1 MDYRENQDD
10 IVKGVYINIF
20 IVVPTVSN
28 RFIYFFNVCQSNYR
42 ENQDDTVKGKE

>member
-28 RFIYFFNVCQSNYR
+28 IFFFFLTFA
-42 ENQDDTVKGKE
+42 NQTIEKTKMTLKGKE